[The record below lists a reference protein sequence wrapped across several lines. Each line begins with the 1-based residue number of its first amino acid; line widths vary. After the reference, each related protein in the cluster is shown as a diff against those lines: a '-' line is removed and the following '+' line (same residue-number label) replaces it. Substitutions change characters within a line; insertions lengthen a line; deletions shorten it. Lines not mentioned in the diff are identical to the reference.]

1 MVKNFSLRGNALFG
15 YRLITIKDSGR
26 NFIKFSPINKP
37 QKSFI
42 ISDTIVKKNRKENYL
57 PRKEADK
64 LLKKERKLIKK
75 KVCCSNR

>member
-15 YRLITIKDSGR
+15 YRLITIKNSER
-26 NFIKFSPINKP
+26 KFIKVAPISKP
-37 QKSFI
+37 QKNII
-42 ISDTIVKKNRKENYL
+42 ISDTMVKKARNENYL

-64 LLKKERKLIKK
+64 YIKKERKLMKK

>member
-15 YRLITIKDSGR
+15 YQLVTIKQSNR
-26 NFIKFSPINKP
+26 KFINLMPLNKP
-37 QKSFI
+37 QKNII
-42 ISDTIVKKNRKENYL
+42 ISDTMVKKARNENYL

-64 LLKKERKLIKK
+64 FVKKERQLMKK